1 VSDPYR
7 PDSGDERYRV
17 THYDLE
23 LDYRVNG
30 NRLAGTAR
38 LLAILDVATS
48 QLRLDLAGL
57 RVAKVTVNGQRVRYA
72 HRGRHLLVTLNALT
86 SKGSELQLLVQYSG
100 NPGPVRGPW
109 GEVGWEEL
117 TDGALVA
124 AQPDGAAS
132 WFPCNDHP
140 RSKAR
145 YRFKVSTESAYT
157 VVCNGTLRSTQVHGS
172 RTTWQYTCEEPAATY
187 LATVQVGRYRLL
199 DTSMGPVRQRAA
211 VPVRL
216 LERFDHD
223 FARQGEMMALF
234 SRLFG
239 PYPFGGY
246 GVVVTDDELEI
257 PVEAHGLS
265 IFGANHL
272 DGKRSSE
279 RLVAH
284 ELAHQW
290 FGNSLTVSRWRDIWL
305 NEGFACYAEWLW
317 SQASGSDS
325 ADVLARKA
333 HQRLSGLPQNLV
345 IADPGPERMF
355 DDRLYKRGALTLHA
369 LRLTTGD
376 DAFFALLHAWT
387 AAHRHANVTTEE
399 FTALAGQHAAD
410 PVDGV
415 LRRWLHETALP
426 ALPALPR

>member
-1 VSDPYR
+1 VTDPYR
-7 PDSGDERYRV
+7 PDSGDDRYRV

-38 LLAILDVATS
+38 LLVVLDVATS

-57 RVAKVTVNGQRVRYA
+57 RVAKLTVDGQRVRYS
-72 HRGRHLLVTLNALT
+72 HRGRHLLLHLNGPAG
-86 SKGSELQLLVQYSG
+86 KGSEHQLMVQYSG

-117 TDGALVA
+117 ADGALVA
-124 AQPDGAAS
+124 SQPDGAAS

-140 RSKAR
+140 RAKAR
-145 YRFKVSTESAYT
+145 YRFTVSTESAYT
-157 VVCNGTLRSTQVHGS
+157 VVCNGILRSTRVHGS

-187 LATVQVGRYRLL
+187 LATVQIGRYRLL

-211 VPVRL
+211 VPPRL

-234 SRLFG
+234 QRLFG

-246 GVVVTDDELEI
+246 GVVVTDEELEI

-265 IFGANHL
+265 VFGANHL
-272 DGKRSSE
+272 DGRRSSE

-317 SQASGSDS
+317 SQAGG
-325 ADVLARKA
+325 ADAADTLARKA
-333 HQRLSGLPQNLV
+333 HHRLAGLPQNLV
-345 IADPGPERMF
+345 IADPGPELMF
-355 DDRLYKRGALTLHA
+355 DDRLYQRGALTLHA
-369 LRLTTGD
+369 LRLTIGD

-387 AAHRHANVTTEE
+387 TAHRFANVTSEE
-399 FTALAGQHAAD
+399 FVALAGHHAAV
-410 PVDGV
+410 PVEGL
-415 LRRWLHETALP
+415 LRSWLHEQ